1 MTPDAQ
7 AASFHSAAGRRLRLS
22 GEPGKTEVVGVQSS
36 TCSVAGVRSCIPKA
50 WNLWSMFSQTRL
62 HQVSH
67 NHSSLCAQESGWSKL
82 KLKRSQHFRGPLA
95 CRGCYCNLRVGR
107 VFGPV
112 EDPGMPETAG
122 GASQRPQPLPASQSS
137 PQRLSPSGFVR
148 GCMARQGSEGG
159 GGGLPK
165 KHLLDVCYALPSVNA
180 PEPP

>member
-1 MTPDAQ
+1 MSLA
-7 AASFHSAAGRRLRLS
+7 RLKWLEYSPPHVLLQGSDPAFLRH
-22 GEPGKTEVVGVQSS
+22 G
-36 TCSVAGVRSCIPKA
+36 IF
-50 WNLWSMFSQTRL
+50 WSMFSQTRL

-159 GGGLPK
+159 GEVCPK
-165 KHLLDVCYALPSVNA
+165 NTCWTCVMLCHQLMLQNP
-180 PEPP
+180 PEGCQV